1 MDRRFFFKKKMRLS
15 SIDFMKLFKKSIKF
29 ENNQLIVLSC
39 LNHLSFAR
47 LGIIV
52 SKKVSK
58 RAYKRNLIKRIIRE
72 SFRCVNYNLVYMDF
86 IIIVKYIVATLDK
99 TSIHKIFQHLWMR
112 YFK

>member
-15 SIDFMKLFKKSIKF
+15 NTDFMKLFKKSTKF

-39 LNHLSFAR
+39 LNSLSFAR

-58 RAYKRNLIKRIIRE
+58 HAYKRNLIKRIIRE
-72 SFRCVNYNLVYMDF
+72 SFRCVNYNLLYMDF
-86 IIIVKYIVATLDK
+86 IIIVKYIVSKLDK
-99 TSIHKIFQHLWMR
+99 TRMHKIFQHVWMR
-112 YFK
+112 YCK